1 MQRRTL
7 TLIHATRPV
16 ATVAR
21 SVRRSLLGR
30 TRSFVADNKLPLI
43 VFLWY
48 FINVVFNIK
57 NKALYNYFPC
67 PAFVSA
73 LHLAVGSLW
82 GIVGWLAFPKGNAVF
97 PQRQIMPR
105 KLLLGRN
112 FQLQA
117 MFHGLGH
124 TAVNFSFGAVAVSFT
139 HTVKAMEPFVAAA
152 ISQLVF
158 RKKVALPVWLSLVP
172 VVAGVALAS
181 AHELSFNW
189 VGFNG
194 AMFSNV
200 AFAFRNYLAKEGLSK
215 ELNSTNQYIH
225 LSIVSLLWCIP
236 PIFMLEA
243 TKLWPAMQAAAASH
257 GTIPFLGDL
266 FFVGLTYH
274 LYNQLCFN
282 AIEAFDKPLT
292 ASVGNVAKRCFVIGF
307 SILYFGN
314 AITPQTA
321 AGTIIAIAGVFLYSM
336 SSAREKQKRAAA
348 EAKAA

>member
-1 MQRRTL
+1 MGTL
-7 TLIHATRPV
+7 TSSKNRIYGL
-16 ATVAR
+16 
-21 SVRRSLLGR
+21 
-30 TRSFVADNKLPLI
+30 

-73 LHLAVGSLW
+73 LHLFVGALY
-82 GIVGWLAFPKGNAVF
+82 GIMGWLLFPKGNGIF
-97 PQRQIMPR
+97 PERQLMPR
-105 KLLLGRN
+105 DKLLGWR

-117 MFHGLGH
+117 ACHGVGH
-124 TAVNFSFGAVAVSFT
+124 TAVNFSYGAVAVSFT
-139 HTVKAMEPFVAAA
+139 HTVKAMEPFVAAF
-152 ISQLVF
+152 ISQTFFGKRVPF
-158 RKKVALPVWLSLVP
+158 AVWLSLMP

-189 VGFNG
+189 MGFNG

-200 AFAFRNYLAKEGLSK
+200 AFAFRNYLAKEGLSDK
-215 ELNSTNQYIH
+215 LNSTNQYIH
-225 LSIVSLLWCIP
+225 LSIISLLWCIP

-243 TKLWPAMQAAAASH
+243 DKLLPAMQAAVASH
-257 GTIPFLGDL
+257 GLWPFVFDL
-266 FFVGLTYH
+266 ATVGLTYH

-282 AIEAFDKPLT
+282 TIETFDRPLT
-292 ASVGNVAKRCFVIGF
+292 TSVGNVAKRCFVIGF

-321 AGTIIAIAGVFLYSM
+321 AGTVVAILGVFLYSLV
-336 SSAREKQKRAAA
+336 SAREKAKGEGKGGAAA
-348 EAKAA
+348 QGA